1 MLPAHEARLQ
11 RGDRVLLCT
20 DGVTEGRKPSGERS
34 AVNASATSVCG
45 PSPRT
50 RSRPILAAGPD
61 PLFVSA

>member
-1 MLPAHEARLQ
+1 M
-11 RGDRVLLCT
+11 LCT
-20 DGVTEGRKPSGERS
+20 DGVTEGRTPSGERS